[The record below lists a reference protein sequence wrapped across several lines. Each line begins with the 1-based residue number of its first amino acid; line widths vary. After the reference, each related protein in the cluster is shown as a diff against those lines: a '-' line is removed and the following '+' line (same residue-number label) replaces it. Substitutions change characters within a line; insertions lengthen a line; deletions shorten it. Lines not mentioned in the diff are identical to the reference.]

1 MSIYIGCFI
10 LMARKIYL
18 LVKIINIIF
27 VRD

>member
-1 MSIYIGCFI
+1 MSIYIGYFI